1 VPNKTSQATP
11 VSAFLLVLSQ
21 VSGAPNSHWVVSCL
35 LILLNN
41 PD

>member
-21 VSGAPNSHWVVSCL
+21 VSGAPNSHWGR
-35 LILLNN
+35 ILSF
-41 PD
+41 DSAE